1 MQVHYSFFLL
11 YRYIFLKFQISIRKL
26 FIFYYKIHSF
36 SFIRISFIHTHFWKE
51 YAQRSTCFIIF
62 GNNEIFK
69 ILFIE
74 GKPIRYYYFI
84 NSYIIY
90 QNRDFLLIKFV
101 LFNFS
106 IIKFYNF
113 LSIFKYGF
121 DFFYNFVNL

>member
-1 MQVHYSFFLL
+1 MLSCEFC
-11 YRYIFLKFQISIRKL
+11 KL
-26 FIFYYKIHSF
+26 FNNTYFLEDLQTACSQSPVRRF
-36 SFIRISFIHTHFWKE
+36 SFIRICFIHTHFWKE

-74 GKPIRYYYFI
+74 GKPVRYYYFI